1 MCRVDRVWRID
12 IDANGELIEM
22 WRVDEAWKVD

>member
-1 MCRVDRVWRID
+1 MWRVDRVWRID
-12 IDANGELIEM
+12 IDASGELIEM

>member
-1 MCRVDRVWRID
+1 MWRVDSVWRID
-12 IDANGELIEM
+12 IDASGELTEM